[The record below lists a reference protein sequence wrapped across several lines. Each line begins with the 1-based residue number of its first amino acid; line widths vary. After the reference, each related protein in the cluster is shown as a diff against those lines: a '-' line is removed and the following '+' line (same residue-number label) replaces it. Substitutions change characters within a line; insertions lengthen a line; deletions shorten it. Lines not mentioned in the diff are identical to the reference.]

1 VRPTVGGGDGR
12 RKKRGEVATDPMRE
26 WWVDAAAWTKRAIDQ
41 PKKVEFTS
49 NKRARTGRWV
59 KLQRCETEFPARA
72 WLLPQCVPNNA
83 SRPWERCPDA
93 SPRSRAGLPCAS
105 AGAKRKARPVTLQIA
120 TALRGASPN
129 VALHW
134 AGTAR
139 ITQKPASGLATKH
152 TEMKGSV
159 PSHLRCDARCIFFFL
174 LQLRFLSRCQYT
186 ASQHY
191 RADQGCP
198 RFDAARDP
206 TQGRAA
212 SHQPLTA
219 PRTLKEPAIGCGCEI
234 SASSGPATRFNGQGV
249 AQPSPKPWYPQARPG
264 MHTNR
269 VRSSAHIAPAE
280 PGRWE
285 AFDDTACTR
294 FDLYALGASPA
305 LPSCPSL
312 VQQLSVGSQAAPCAP
327 VWNDARWPLSAA
339 TKLPRP
345 EDGTRRAQGP
355 KTYPMHLHVEI
366 HPSR

>member
-1 VRPTVGGGDGR
+1 MRNGVPSSCM
-12 RKKRGEVATDPMRE
+12 VA
-26 WWVDAAAWTKRAIDQ
+26 AI
-41 PKKVEFTS
+41 
-49 NKRARTGRWV
+49 
-59 KLQRCETEFPARA
+59 
-72 WLLPQCVPNNA
+72 CVPNNA
-83 SRPWERCPDA
+83 SRPWERFPDA

-129 VALHW
+129 PALHW

-139 ITQKPASGLATKH
+139 MITRKPASGLATKH

-234 SASSGPATRFNGQGV
+234 SASFWPCNTLQRARRRSAFPKTVVPSSTAWDAHEPSAIFRQFLVAHLLRQQNQAAGSFQG
-249 AQPSPKPWYPQARPG
+249 
-264 MHTNR
+264 
-269 VRSSAHIAPAE
+269 
-280 PGRWE
+280 
-285 AFDDTACTR
+285 FDDTAYTR
-294 FDLYALGASPA
+294 SISMHWVR
-305 LPSCPSL
+305 LPSASK
-312 VQQLSVGSQAAPCAP
+312 LS
-327 VWNDARWPLSAA
+327 
-339 TKLPRP
+339 LPRVAAVSWKP
-345 EDGTRRAQGP
+345 GGAVCSC
-355 KTYPMHLHVEI
+355 VE
-366 HPSR
+366 